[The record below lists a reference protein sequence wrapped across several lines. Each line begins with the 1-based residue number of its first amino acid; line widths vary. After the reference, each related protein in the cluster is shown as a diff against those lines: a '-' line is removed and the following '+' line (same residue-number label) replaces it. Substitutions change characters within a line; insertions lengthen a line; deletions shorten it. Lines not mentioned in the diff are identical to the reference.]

1 MLLFRFSEETTPI
14 NDIVLI
20 LVVEDHLRVDKVF
33 NDLLTA
39 AVLQKFRPLGLYTH
53 ALLVVVGQRVNV
65 EVVVGPHVN
74 VEASSREEDSEDDH
88 SVDSISD
95 YGAFT
100 EAEVPDLLFE
110 IVGEAEAALLSHALE
125 AATAA
130 MHRIFGQEKEDWQDD
145 EAE

>member
-1 MLLFRFSEETTPI
+1 M
-14 NDIVLI
+14 
-20 LVVEDHLRVDKVF
+20 DKVF

-53 ALLVVVGQRVNV
+53 ALLVVVGQRVHV

-100 EAEVPDLLFE
+100 EAEVPDLTYT
-110 IVGEAEAALLSHALE
+110 VHKCRKGELCDRVVWHLINLPSL
-125 AATAA
+125 
-130 MHRIFGQEKEDWQDD
+130 
-145 EAE
+145 